1 MATILRV
8 VDVFIADRLVR
19 SYPVSWKLLN
29 EPIIEQDAVELAQQ
43 AIKDDGFS
51 ADQIASARYVVRC
64 R

>member
-19 SYPVSWKLLN
+19 SYPVSWTLLS

-43 AIKDDGFS
+43 AMKGDGFS
-51 ADQIASARYVVRC
+51 AGQIAAARYVVR
-64 R
+64 RR

>member
-19 SYPVSWKLLN
+19 SYPARWTLLN

-43 AIKDDGFS
+43 VMKADGFS
-51 ADQIASARYVVRC
+51 ADQIAAARYMVR
-64 R
+64 RR

>member
-19 SYPVSWKLLN
+19 SYPVSWTLLN

-43 AIKDDGFS
+43 AMKVDGFS
-51 ADQIASARYVVRC
+51 ADQIKAARYVVRL